1 MQTVRYFVRAI
12 GDKGQGMGIVSAKE
26 AEDDLNYNYLST
38 GFAIQSTQYLG
49 AMRDQQGNEVAYRLL
64 HVLVKEEELK
74 KAK

>member
-38 GFAIQSTQYLG
+38 GFEIQSTQYLG

-64 HVLVKEEELK
+64 HVLVKSEEPK